1 MANNEVALKPLQV
14 LTLYC
19 RGAERAKTR
28 IYPIHDATL
37 FDSAVQNSAVS
48 HDGFSVSV
56 RKMKLRLA
64 HCHALPLAK
73 SPFRG

>member
-28 IYPIHDATL
+28 IHAIHDATL
-37 FDSAVQNSAVS
+37 FNSAVQNEAI
-48 HDGFSVSV
+48 
-56 RKMKLRLA
+56 
-64 HCHALPLAK
+64 
-73 SPFRG
+73 